1 MSQISPVSGSLGRI
15 IASYKGSVTKHANR
29 LDLAFS
35 WQPRFYDHIIRDHES
50 LLQIQEYI
58 INNPI
63 KWAEDKLFTP
73 SNRRDIA
80 RNVSGFTIVELVV
93 TIVIIGILA
102 SMGGMFISRP
112 MEGYVDLKRRAE
124 LVDQAEMSLR
134 RMQRDI
140 RAALPNSIR
149 VFDFDSEGKAKSI
162 EMLHVVDG
170 GRYRRLP
177 DDDGND
183 QILSFTEDDNS
194 FEVLGGLQHFSDV
207 DTENDFVVIYNLT
220 ATVSN
225 ANAYSGDNIK
235 QLHNTSTESILQ
247 FDPAVRFPYS
257 SPYQRFFIVD
267 EAISYKIEDGELRR
281 YSGYEINNCPDPS
294 ELTEEYRALVAKFID
309 EANSSFDYSSATS
322 TRSGLVTIRLTLE
335 DNEESISLLHQV
347 HVDNAP

>member
-1 MSQISPVSGSLGRI
+1 M
-15 IASYKGSVTKHANR
+15 
-29 LDLAFS
+29 
-35 WQPRFYDHIIRDHES
+35 
-50 LLQIQEYI
+50 
-58 INNPI
+58 
-63 KWAEDKLFTP
+63 
-73 SNRRDIA
+73 
-80 RNVSGFTIVELVV
+80 VELVV

-102 SMGGMFISRP
+102 SLGGMFISRP
-112 MEGYVDLKRRAE
+112 MEGYVDMKRRAE

-149 VFDFDSEGKAKSI
+149 TFNGGKGV

-177 DDDGND
+177 DDDGNGD
-183 QILSFTEDDNS
+183 VLKFNKADDK
-194 FEVLGGLQHFSDV
+194 FEVLGGLMPSDERDYV
-207 DTENDFVVIYNLT
+207 PNKCFCVIYNLNN
-220 ATVSN
+220 SDCSDPN
-225 ANAYSGDNIK
+225 PDIANAYALTPCDSSFDKKNIVGID
-235 QLHNTSTESILQ
+235 SIVIVDSNNDGTNDATQVVL
-247 FDPAVRFPYS
+247 DSPIKFPYP

-267 EAISYKIEDGELRR
+267 EAISYKIEGNPTVGYRLWR

-322 TRSGLVTIRLTLE
+322 TRSGLVTMRLTLE